1 MNIRVVVVLS
11 IVALTGSTRAQS
23 QSALT
28 AVNIVVGFSPG
39 GGTDT
44 YARLLGRHIGNH
56 IPGDPKVTV
65 QNMPGSGSLKAV
77 QSLATP
83 SAPGTISM
91 VTFNYGLITESQFNP
106 EQVRTK
112 LTDYKWI
119 GSLDSVPAVCFSWAA
134 SGIKTL
140 DDLRKRTRFNIG
152 APAVGSS
159 NHVNG
164 MLLKNVARTPTHVVT
179 GYPGSADERIAI
191 ERGELDGGCGAWSS
205 IPPDWIRNGSITP
218 LVSFSTTPVAGL
230 PPGVPFI
237 GDVASGE
244 QEKQLVNLLIGP
256 SALGRP
262 FIVSADTS
270 AQVMAI
276 LQTGFEGA
284 AKDPH
289 LLQEASKMK
298 LPINVVSGA
307 EAEKLV
313 AAIYATSVKV
323 ISDAKALVR

>member
-1 MNIRVVVVLS
+1 MNIRVVVVLG
-11 IVALTGSTRAQS
+11 IVALTGSAQA

-77 QSLATP
+77 QSLAAP
-83 SAPGTISM
+83 SAPGTMSM

-112 LTDYKWI
+112 LTDYKWV
-119 GSLDSVPAVCFSWAA
+119 GSLASVPAVCFSWAA

-205 IPPDWIRNGSITP
+205 IPPDWLENGSITP

-230 PPGVPFI
+230 PSGVPFI
-237 GDVASGE
+237 GDVASSE

-270 AQVMAI
+270 AQVTAI

-284 AKDPH
+284 AKDPR
-289 LLQEASKMK
+289 LLQEAAKMK

-313 AAIYATSVKV
+313 AAIYATPAKV
-323 ISDAKALVR
+323 ISDAKAIVR